1 MTDLHTLSLLL
12 KARHPLIALVT
23 SEEPRAL
30 AAINREGQ
38 RLGRPILQWSVTR
51 GVETEI
57 PGASR
62 REATKPGDGL
72 AHLAKVTD
80 SRPSILVLCDVAPY
94 LKDPLILRALRDL
107 AESCRVGG
115 PARSIVMVGT
125 EGELPADLAKLGSV
139 CDLPLPDRHDLAKL
153 AQQAAGQSR
162 TDRPILADDP
172 IVDALVGLTECEAEN
187 ALALSLASRGELDPQ
202 TIAGEKRQIVRKSG
216 ALDFVD
222 VRVGADQVGGL
233 GAVKSWLRQRA
244 LARSTDARAYGLP
257 TPKGAL
263 IVGVPGTGKSLLAKA
278 TAQIMGAP
286 LIKLDLGRIYGSLV
300 GQSEATIRSVIRT
313 IDALGPCVVWI
324 DEIEKGIAGGGGSGA
339 SDGGVGARV
348 LGSLL
353 TWLQDRPADSGAFVI
368 ATANAIGHLPP
379 ELLRKGRF
387 DEIFSV
393 DLPGRAD
400 RWEIAQTHLARH
412 AATRALAL
420 LPADLSKPIT
430 IVEATDGFTGA
441 EIEAVITSALYAA
454 FEDGARPV
462 QASDLTR
469 AAEETIPLSRT
480 MADKIE
486 AFRLWAQDHA
496 RNASLPDAPKVRRVG
511 SI

>member
-1 MTDLHTLSLLL
+1 MTTLHTLPLLL
-12 KARHPLIALVT
+12 KARHPLISLVT
-23 SEEPRAL
+23 SEEARAL
-30 AAINREGQ
+30 ASIGHEAT
-38 RLGRPILQWSVTR
+38 RLGRPVIRWSVTG
-51 GVETEI
+51 GVVSEVAGIT
-57 PGASR
+57 R
-62 REATKPGDGL
+62 REASKPGDGL
-72 AHLAKVTD
+72 AHLAKVSTD
-80 SRPSILVLCDVAPY
+80 RACTIVLLDPAPY
-94 LKDPLILRALRDL
+94 LKDPIVLRALRDL
-107 AESCRVGG
+107 VESCRTGAA
-115 PARSIVMVGT
+115 PRSIVMIGT
-125 EGELPADLAKLGSV
+125 GEDLPADLSKVASV
-139 CDLPLPDRHDLAKL
+139 CDLPLPSRHDLAIL

-162 TDRPILADDP
+162 ADRPILADDP
-172 IVDALVGLTECEAEN
+172 IVDALVGLTEVEAEN
-187 ALALSLASRGELDPQ
+187 ALALSLAARGDLDPT

-222 VRVGADQVGGL
+222 TTVGADQVGGL
-233 GAVKSWLRQRA
+233 GAAKAWLRQRA
-244 LARSTDARAYGLP
+244 LARSADARAYGLP
-257 TPKGAL
+257 APKGAL

-286 LIKLDLGRIYGSLV
+286 LIRLDLGRIYGSLV
-300 GQSEATIRSVIRT
+300 GQSEATVRSVIRT

-353 TWLQDRPADSGAFVI
+353 SWLQDRPADSGAFVI

-400 RWEIAQTHLARH
+400 RWEIAQAHLARH
-412 AATRALAL
+412 AATRPLAL
-420 LPADLSKPIT
+420 LSSDLSEPRA
-430 IVEATDGFTGA
+430 IVDATDGFTGA
-441 EIEAVITSALYAA
+441 EIEAVVTSALYAA

-462 QASDLTR
+462 KASDLVR

-480 MADKIE
+480 MRDRIDQ
-486 AFRLWAQDHA
+486 FREWAKDHT
-496 RNASLPDAPKVRRVG
+496 RTASLPETARVRRVG
-511 SI
+511 